1 MRQVGLQK
9 EVLGSVIKLLR
20 PTTKPSIA
28 ILLLPIE
35 FAPRELGGEGKE
47 IPHCMRCPACEK
59 GVLRRHDDHSKTV
72 KDLNGRPLEVKML
85 RVKCSNCGDTYTC
98 MPYPM
103 LPYKKHT
110 VPAVTGMIDDY
121 ISRSGTYFE
130 LASGA
135 APEEDF
141 KSHTHLLF
149 CLLERVLERI
159 AWIEEWL
166 QKVRFGRRE
175 SLWQGEAAPR
185 KECPNA
191 WKARK
196 PGKADKLNRA
206 RTAVALMQRIIGE
219 VSFSEEIELAGRQL
233 LTAPIS
239 LLTSARVLDFLTPHN
254 RELALF

>member
-1 MRQVGLQK
+1 MRQEGLQK
-9 EVLGSVIKLLR
+9 RVLSSVIKLLR
-20 PTTKPSIA
+20 PTTEPSIS

-47 IPHCMRCPACEK
+47 IPHCMSCPACEK
-59 GVLRRHDDHSKTV
+59 GVLRRHDDHLKTV
-72 KDLNGRPLEVKML
+72 KDLNGKPLRVTML
-85 RVKCSNCGDTYTC
+85 RLKCSSCPKIYTC
-98 MPYPM
+98 MPYPL
-103 LPYKKHT
+103 LPYKSYT
-110 VPAVTGMIDDY
+110 VVAATEMIDDY
-121 ISRSGTYFE
+121 ISEPGTYFE

-149 CLLERVLERI
+149 CLLERLLEQI
-159 AWIEEWL
+159 SWIEEWL
-166 QKVRFGRRE
+166 QKVRFGRGE
-175 SLWQGEAAPR
+175 SMWQGEAEPR

-191 WKARK
+191 KKARK

-206 RTAVALMQRIIGE
+206 RTAMSLMNRVIRE

-233 LTAPIS
+233 FKAPFSVLTC
-239 LLTSARVLDFLTPHN
+239 ARVVGFLTPHK